1 MKKNIYKKSGIA
13 LLIFLFTAGMMFP
26 QTAGTLSFSVTTTS
40 TGGYSPSNLLAIWI
54 ENNSTAFIK
63 TKIRYAGPDDLDHLQ
78 TWVTKSGQNVVDA
91 TTGPTRTSHGT
102 ITFLWNGTNT
112 SGAVVPDGS
121 YSVWLEMAWASSLTT
136 GKTVNSYP
144 FTKGATVFHS
154 APTNT
159 ANLLSMILDWTPATT
174 AVEGILENKDIKAYP
189 NPTTGVFSI
198 DFKHPVGNGVF
209 ELITDEGLV
218 VHSEKIPGITE
229 GVKTFNLT
237 GLPDGIYFCKLRFS
251 TGEIVFRVVLAR

>member
-1 MKKNIYKKSGIA
+1 M
-13 LLIFLFTAGMMFP
+13 
-26 QTAGTLSFSVTTTS
+26 
-40 TGGYSPSNLLAIWI
+40 
-54 ENNSTAFIK
+54 
-63 TKIRYAGPDDLDHLQ
+63 
-78 TWVTKSGQNVVDA
+78 
-91 TTGPTRTSHGT
+91 
-102 ITFLWNGTNT
+102 

-154 APTNT
+154 APPNT
-159 ANLLSMILDWTPATT
+159 SNLLSMSLDWTPATT

-189 NPTTGVFSI
+189 NPTTGIFSI

-209 ELITDEGLV
+209 ELITDEGRV